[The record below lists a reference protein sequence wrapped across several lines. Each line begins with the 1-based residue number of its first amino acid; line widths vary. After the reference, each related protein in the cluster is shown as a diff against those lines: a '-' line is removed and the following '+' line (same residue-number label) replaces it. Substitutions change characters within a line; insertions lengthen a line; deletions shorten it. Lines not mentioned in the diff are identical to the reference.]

1 MESVYIH
8 TRIRTRTKARSNKEN
23 NISQARFTPFAPK
36 GCIVVPPLK
45 KRERERASTRK
56 HEKLAFVLL
65 VTMRFKQMPPRFNYR
80 IAARILKHTPEEQR
94 SGTGVLL
101 ERIID
106 NDNRPDAR
114 L

>member
-45 KRERERASTRK
+45 KRERESK
-56 HEKLAFVLL
+56 HEKARKTRVCTVGHNAFQ
-65 VTMRFKQMPPRFNYR
+65 T
-80 IAARILKHTPEEQR
+80 
-94 SGTGVLL
+94 
-101 ERIID
+101 
-106 NDNRPDAR
+106 DATTV
-114 L
+114 